1 MKDIN
6 RIIILYD
13 YYEELLTD
21 KQKRYFVDYY
31 FNDLSLS
38 EMSENYN
45 VSRNAISKQLNDVVE
60 KLETYESKLKLYEK
74 RKVILNIIKDIDDK
88 KITDKLEKII

>member
-1 MKDIN
+1 MKIVVNDMKDIN

-60 KLETYESKLKLYEK
+60 KLETYESKLKL
-74 RKVILNIIKDIDDK
+74 
-88 KITDKLEKII
+88 